1 MKKIMLLNNI
11 SQAGVRLLEGKFE
24 VTENIDEASVVM
36 VRSAK
41 MHDTKTDHLLAI
53 ARAGAGTNNVPVSRC
68 ADEGVVVFNTPGANA
83 NAVKELLLLGMLM
96 SARDVLGGNA
106 WVKTLEG
113 NGDEVPSQVEKGKK
127 AFNGTELLGKRVAVV
142 GMGAIGSSLANTLSA
157 LGMEIQGYSP
167 SFARGMRPKTLK
179 VDVKCKN
186 TVEDVVRDA
195 DYVVLSL
202 PLKDDTRGMFNKSL
216 FSRMKDGAILLNFSR
231 AELMNEDD
239 LEEALQSG
247 KIRKYVTDFAT
258 DRQLGM
264 KNTICLPHMG
274 ASTDEATEN
283 CAVMGAK
290 DLIDYIYNGN
300 IKHSVNYPEISLGE
314 KFDPRM
320 VILYKGTDNEKAQI
334 DEILSALSIKNQNH
348 ATRGEYNAIIVD
360 ADDLSSDIVDKLSS
374 LEFITKARIV

>member
-1 MKKIMLLNNI
+1 MNKVMLLNNI
-11 SQAGVRLLEGKFE
+11 SGAGVNLLDGKFE
-24 VTENIDEASVVM
+24 VTENIDDANVVM

-53 ARAGAGTNNVPVSRC
+53 ARAGAGTNNVPVARC

-96 SARDVLGGNA
+96 AARDVIGGNQ

-113 NGDEVPSQVEKGKK
+113 NGEEVPSQVEKGKK
-127 AFNGTELLGKRVAVV
+127 AFAGSELLGKSVAVV

-157 LGMEIQGYSP
+157 LGMELQGYSP
-167 SFARGMRPKTLK
+167 SFARGMRPKALT

-186 TVEDVVRDA
+186 TVEDVVKNA

-202 PLKDDTRGMFNKSL
+202 PLKADTRGMFNESL
-216 FSRMKDGAILLNFSR
+216 FSRMKDGAVLLNFSR

-239 LEEALQSG
+239 LEAALDSG
-247 KIRKYVTDFAT
+247 KIRKYVTDFTT

-274 ASTDEATEN
+274 ASTGEATEN
-283 CAVMGAK
+283 CGVMAAK
-290 DLIDYIYNGN
+290 ELLDYVYNGN
-300 IKHSVNYPEISLGE
+300 IKHSVNYPEISLGVKVE
-314 KFDPRM
+314 PRL
-320 VILYKGTDNEKAQI
+320 VVLYKETDEAKSKI
-334 DEILSALSIKNQNH
+334 DEVLSGLSIKAQKQ
-348 ATRGEYNAIIVD
+348 ATRGDYSAMIVD
-360 ADDLSSDIVDKLSS
+360 AEVIASDIVDRLSS